1 MKRVIGLSALLVI
14 YAMAFT
20 VGIFSFML
28 FERLGLNDYISV
40 LLADVIA
47 TVIVWASGVILRT
60 ASAYD
65 PYWSLQTLAIYI
77 CLLYKNQ
84 NWHVGTILLLV
95 VISLYSFRLTLNF
108 ILGFH
113 SLSYVDWRYK
123 MLKEKT
129 GKFYQVVNLFGI
141 CMFPT
146 LVVYA
151 ASLPV
156 MAYASIQTFSAFDII
171 GLSVIVL
178 GILLEL
184 IADIQMKKFVKNRSD
199 RSQVLDKGLWR
210 YSRHPN
216 YLGEISI
223 WFGVAL
229 TLIISHFNYWFF
241 IAGAVI
247 NLLMFLFISIPME
260 EKHFKEYKPDYE
272 QYKNDTSMLLI
283 LPKKKQ

>member
-1 MKRVIGLSALLVI
+1 MKRVIGLSALLLI
-14 YAMAFT
+14 YATAF
-20 VGIFSFML
+20 VAGIFSFML
-28 FERLGLNDYISV
+28 FERIGLNDYISV
-40 LLADVIA
+40 LLADIIA

-65 PYWSLQTLAIYI
+65 PYWSLQTLAIYV
-77 CLLYKNQ
+77 CLLYRYQ
-84 NWHVGTILLLV
+84 NWHIGTILLLV
-95 VISLYSFRLTLNF
+95 AISLYSFRLTLNF

-123 MLKEKT
+123 MLKQKT
-129 GKFYQVVNLFGI
+129 GRFYQVVNLLGI

-156 MAYASIQTFSAFDII
+156 IAYATINSFSMFDII
-171 GLSVIVL
+171 GLSIIVL
-178 GILLEL
+178 GVLLEL
-184 IADIQMKKFVKNRSD
+184 IADMQMKRFVKQRTD
-199 RSQVLDKGLWR
+199 RSEVLNKGLWR

-229 TLIISHFNYWFF
+229 TLIISHFNYWYF

-247 NLLMFLFISIPME
+247 NLLMFLLISIPME
-260 EKHFKEYKPDYE
+260 ENHFKEYKPDYE

-283 LPKKKQ
+283 LPKKK

>member
-1 MKRVIGLSALLVI
+1 MKRVIGLSALLII
-14 YAMAFT
+14 YSVAF
-20 VGIFSFML
+20 VAAIFSFQL
-28 FERLGLNDYISV
+28 FERLGRHDYITI
-40 LLADVIA
+40 LLADSIA
-47 TVIVWASGVILRT
+47 TVLVWASGVILKT

-65 PYWSLQTLAIYI
+65 PYWSLQTLAIYL
-77 CLLYKNQ
+77 CLLFKYQ

-108 ILGFH
+108 VLGFH

-123 MLKEKT
+123 MLKQKT
-129 GKFYQVVNLFGI
+129 GKFYQVVNLLGI

-151 ASLPV
+151 AFLPA
-156 MAYASIQTFSAFDII
+156 MAYASITAFSMLDVI
-171 GLSVIVL
+171 GLSIIVL
-178 GILLEL
+178 GVLLEL
-184 IADIQMKKFVKNRSD
+184 ISDLQMKKFVKQRTD

-241 IAGAVI
+241 IAGAVV

-260 EKHFKEYKPDYE
+260 EKHFKDYKPDYE

-283 LPKKKQ
+283 LPKKK